1 MYYYGAF
8 YTQYMILKIKGNLWI
23 PKESTKIRTC
33 KSSFLSFTFI
43 IYYQTISVHVHVHMY
58 M

>member
-43 IYYQTISVHVHVHMY
+43 IYYQAISVHVHMY